1 MGVIFSL
8 RLSPKDTVMDA
19 GMLMSAIH
27 HKVYLMFLFIVF
39 SLPETN
45 GKTEK
50 TEGKIE
56 WNSCQLRLLS
66 DFLSPHGSVTWLVY
80 CHGNVWTAFTGFIT
94 TPHPTSTSTHTHTR
108 LFRRLLSIT
117 LLQALHL
124 PMNFD
129 EWIAVYSRKNNKTYL
144 PRCRNMM
151 LITYN
156 EYKVY

>member
-1 MGVIFSL
+1 
-8 RLSPKDTVMDA
+8 MDA

-27 HKVYLMFLFIVF
+27 HKVYLMFLFILF

-66 DFLSPHGSVTWLVY
+66 DFLSPHWLCHVTCLLPWKHMDSLHRVY
-80 CHGNVWTAFTGFIT
+80 HHSPPNLHF
-94 TPHPTSTSTHTHTR
+94 HPHTHR

-129 EWIAVYSRKNNKTYL
+129 EWIAVYSRKNNKTFL
-144 PRCRNMM
+144 PRCRNM